1 MSWREEE
8 RLTAGRVL
16 CVLGKDVLVET
27 DGCLRRATPAGRLK
41 IRGTREMPVAGDLV
55 RLLTAAQGRAAIV
68 GIEPR
73 TTVFTRAGYHGRIL
87 PVVANVELLV
97 VVISTSAPPPS
108 LAALDRFLVLGEM
121 GRVRCAVCLNKT
133 DLADPGPPELDAY
146 AVIGYPV
153 VRTSALT
160 GEGLDDL
167 RGLLKGRISAFVG
180 PSGTGKSSLVNAIV
194 GSHAQEVRTVSA
206 KIGRGRHTT
215 TQSRLLPLEE
225 GSFLADTPGLS
236 WLGMPPTD
244 RRDLATLF
252 PELRSLQERCR
263 FSDCSHLS
271 EPGCAA
277 KAAVDAGVIASHR
290 YASFVM
296 LSGESGPQ
304 RGKFE
309 ARSTKSETGPRG
321 ES

>member
-1 MSWREEE
+1 M
-8 RLTAGRVL
+8 
-16 CVLGKDVLVET
+16 
-27 DGCLRRATPAGRLK
+27 
-41 IRGTREMPVAGDLV
+41 V
-55 RLLTAAQGRAAIV
+55 RLLTAAQGPAAIV

-97 VVISTSAPPPS
+97 VVISTSAPPLS
-108 LAALDRFLVLGEM
+108 LAVLDRFLVLGEM

-133 DLADPGPPELDAY
+133 DLADPGPPELAELGTY

-167 RGLLKGRISAFVG
+167 HGLLKGRISAFVG

-194 GSHAQEVRTVSA
+194 GSHAQEVRSVSA

-215 TQSRLLPLEE
+215 TQSRLLPLGE
-225 GSFLADTPGLS
+225 GSFLADTPGLG

-244 RRDLATLF
+244 LRDLAVLF
-252 PELRSLQERCR
+252 PELRSLQGRCR

-271 EPGCAA
+271 EPGCAV

-290 YASFVM
+290 YASFVT
-296 LSGESGPQ
+296 LSGESGPA
-304 RGKFE
+304 
-309 ARSTKSETGPRG
+309 ARETRSAKHEIRNRA